1 MTIKRWTTR
10 MLSGALVLALAM
22 PAMAA
27 PVQQGTNILPN
38 AGFEEGR
45 GGWQD
50 WWAEI
55 AKPSGG
61 GFDYAFKPNSFNI
74 ESRSQGAAADFVLAG
89 NNSYRVFNNWDPF
102 WAGVRQSVS
111 APAGARVRFTLNAR
125 VWAASTFYPTPSD
138 PAMPARVRVGVDP
151 NDGSNPFAGSVV
163 WSGEIAPHNTWQA
176 VSVEATVGAGG
187 RIHVYGGVDF
197 RGSSRQFMAVF
208 FDEGSLVVLDGA
220 ATQTPG
226 GPTAT
231 PTPGANPGT
240 YTVQPGDSLSSI
252 ARRFNT
258 TVQAIVAAN
267 NLRNAD
273 TIFVGQVL
281 TLPGGAAPAPTAT
294 PAPGATATSAP
305 GTTATPAPNPG
316 SYTVQAGDTLGSIA
330 RRFNTTVQAI
340 VAANQLRDVNL
351 IFVGQVLT
359 LPGGIGAPPAATA
372 APGATA
378 GPTVTA
384 TPLAPGQTISY
395 VVQAGDSL
403 IRLARRFGT
412 TPERI
417 RQLNN
422 LTGDV
427 IFVGQTLVIGP

>member
-1 MTIKRWTTR
+1 
-10 MLSGALVLALAM
+10 
-22 PAMAA
+22 
-27 PVQQGTNILPN
+27 
-38 AGFEEGR
+38 
-45 GGWQD
+45 
-50 WWAEI
+50 
-55 AKPSGG
+55 
-61 GFDYAFKPNSFNI
+61 
-74 ESRSQGAAADFVLAG
+74 
-89 NNSYRVFNNWDPF
+89 
-102 WAGVRQSVS
+102 
-111 APAGARVRFTLNAR
+111 
-125 VWAASTFYPTPSD
+125 
-138 PAMPARVRVGVDP
+138 
-151 NDGSNPFAGSVV
+151 
-163 WSGEIAPHNTWQA
+163 
-176 VSVEATVGAGG
+176 
-187 RIHVYGGVDF
+187 
-197 RGSSRQFMAVF
+197 VF